1 MRLVPLT
8 DDLVTPLSEMLR
20 GVEATFRPFDFTP
33 AAIRQAVK
41 EGDEPGA
48 ITPSAGDVPAYGLLR
63 GWADGWRVP
72 AIGVAVTPAYRRQGL
87 ATAMMLFLHYRAGER
102 GASHVMLH
110 VDDENEPAKSL
121 YMALGYRPA
130 GDRWELVL

>member
-20 GVEATFRPFDFTP
+20 SIEGAFRPFEFTP
-33 AAIRQAVK
+33 ESIRMAVK
-41 EGDEPGA
+41 DGDEHWV
-48 ITPSAGDVPAYGLLR
+48 IRPSAGAVHAYGLLR
-63 GWADGWRVP
+63 GWADGFQVP
-72 AIGVAVTPAYRRQGL
+72 SIGVAVDPAYRRQGL
-87 ATAMMLFLHYRAGER
+87 ATALMLFLHYRAGER
-102 GASHVMLH
+102 GATHVMLH

-121 YMALGYRPA
+121 YLAMGYSQA

>member
-33 AAIRQAVK
+33 EAIRMAVK
-41 EGDEPGA
+41 EGDEHWA
-48 ITPSAGDVPAYGLLR
+48 ITSSEGEVVAYGLLR

-72 AIGVAVTPAYRRQGL
+72 AIGVAVAPAFRRQGL

-121 YMALGYRPA
+121 YMAFGYRPA

>member
-1 MRLVPLT
+1 MRLAFLT

-20 GVEATFRPFDFTP
+20 GIEGTFRPFEFTP

-41 EGDEPGA
+41 DGDEHWVILSGDEVVA
-48 ITPSAGDVPAYGLLR
+48 YGMLRGWSDGFLVPSAG
-63 GWADGWRVP
+63 
-72 AIGVAVTPAYRRQGL
+72 VAVASSHRREGL
-87 ATAMMLFLHYRAGER
+87 AKAMMLFLHYRASQR
-102 GASHVMLH
+102 GADRVMLH

-121 YMALGYRPA
+121 YAAFGYRPA

>member
-1 MRLVPLT
+1 MRLVQLT

-20 GVEATFRPFDFTP
+20 GIEGTFRPFEFTP

-41 EGDEPGA
+41 EGDEHWV
-48 ITPSAGDVPAYGLLR
+48 IRSSAGGVYAYGLLR
-63 GWADGWRVP
+63 GWADGHRVP
-72 AIGVAVTPAYRRQGL
+72 SLGVAVAPAHRRQGL
-87 ATAMMLFLHYRAGER
+87 ATALMLFLHYRAGQR

-121 YMALGYRPA
+121 YLAMGYRPA

>member
-20 GVEATFRPFDFTP
+20 GIEATFRPFEFTP

-41 EGDEPGA
+41 EGDEHWVIA
-48 ITPSAGDVPAYGLLR
+48 SPSGEVMAYGLLR

-72 AIGVAVTPAYRRQGL
+72 AIGVAVASAYRRRGL
-87 ATAMMLFLHYRAGER
+87 ATALMLFLHYRAGDR

-121 YMALGYRPA
+121 YMAFGYRPA